1 MGGETLIMDTGVMSW
16 HTISSP
22 ACESAA
28 SQVGKSVGGS
38 GRVGVGGGKSG
49 GSNSGNPPSPHDDR
63 APMQGTR
70 EARWEEGEEER
81 EGGNCDWDWDI
92 VSRQPGQPAPFS
104 GLLQYAR
111 KQF

>member
-1 MGGETLIMDTGVMSW
+1 MPANQSDDQGG
-16 HTISSP
+16 
-22 ACESAA
+22 
-28 SQVGKSVGGS
+28 GGW
-38 GRVGVGGGKSG
+38 VGGGKSGG

-81 EGGNCDWDWDI
+81 GGNCDCDWDI

>member
-49 GSNSGNPPSPHDDR
+49 GSNSGNPPSPLDDR
-63 APMQGTR
+63 APMQGTGGKMGGR
-70 EARWEEGEEER
+70 GRGR
-81 EGGNCDWDWDI
+81 GGEGGEGQ
-92 VSRQPGQPAPFS
+92 VSGQ
-104 GLLQYAR
+104 L
-111 KQF
+111 